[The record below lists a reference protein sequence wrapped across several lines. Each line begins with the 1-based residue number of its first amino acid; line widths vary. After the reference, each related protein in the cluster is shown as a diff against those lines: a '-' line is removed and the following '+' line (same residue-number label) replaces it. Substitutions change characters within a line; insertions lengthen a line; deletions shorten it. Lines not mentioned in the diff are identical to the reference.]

1 MLSTRK
7 SAGTRRSM
15 SVSPA
20 APPPK
25 PTPAKPRWRRWL
37 VDIAL
42 IVLVVTGVQ
51 LWQSRNVPA
60 GLAPDFDAVMV
71 DGSST
76 RLDDWRRTHPGQA
89 VGLYFWAEWC
99 PVCSAQQ
106 GSVDAVRSDYPVL
119 TVAMQSGDAAA
130 VKRYLNEQ
138 QLDWVTA
145 IDADGGIAA
154 QYGLRGVPALITI
167 APDGQ
172 IRSVAIGYTTEIG
185 MRLRLWWAGFG
196 L

>member
-7 SAGTRRSM
+7 PAGTRRSM

-60 GLAPDFDAVMV
+60 GLAPDFDAIMV
-71 DGSST
+71 DGSTT
-76 RLDDWRRTHPGQA
+76 RLDDWRKTHAGQA
-89 VGLYFWAEWC
+89 VGLYFWADWC

-106 GSVDAVRSDYPVL
+106 GSVDAVHSDYPVL
-119 TVAMQSGDAAA
+119 TIAMQSGDAAA

-145 IDADGGIAA
+145 IDADGRIAA

-185 MRLRLWWAGFG
+185 MRLRLWWAGLG